1 VFWTPVICNTCAK
14 PTLLHQANLPRCTAT
29 RKVLKGFTMEYKSL
43 MKENKSIVTDM
54 EEIIAKLHLTMPGA
68 QQPKESKF
76 PLWEQG
82 KSWELYK
89 EEIRIFE
96 KGTVKKPITK
106 FQDLVAALKESK
118 QANIAERI
126 VTEFK
131 VKCEEHDILTQVIKW
146 MDSSYGQTLTEQ
158 IDEVWLQLRRF
169 QRDKDEDIISYIE
182 RFDKLTRK
190 CENTKVGLTDRMKAT
205 MVKSSA
211 GLSRSQIENLNA
223 AVDLGSDQTD
233 LEEKMKQALR
243 RIPVKPTDSEVYVEV
258 YQEEYAVYEGYEGYD
273 EAQQHADDVL
283 YGEQRRQRFR
293 GHGGYPPRGQR
304 GGFQQNH
311 PQQQGYQGYQSYQG
325 YQGYPNHQQGYQGN
339 PQGGDQQRGNFRGQS
354 NFRGYNKP
362 CDPLDTCYNILNNL
376 TPQQQMDIISKL
388 GQTYIPPM
396 AAIAAPA
403 AATSNTQAKSV
414 FQVNN
419 EEDEVYNVKLSA
431 EQIYLSSQ
439 VKVSSIVIDTGSTY
453 NLIGQQLLPVLNER
467 LQPGGQD
474 LTR

>member
-1 VFWTPVICNTCAK
+1 MKMN
-14 PTLLHQANLPRCTAT
+14 
-29 RKVLKGFTMEYKSL
+29 KSL
-43 MKENKSIVTDM
+43 INDM
-54 EEIIAKLHLTMPGA
+54 EEIVAMLHLTTPGA

-89 EEIRIFE
+89 EEIGIFE

-131 VKCEEHDILTQVIKW
+131 VKCEEHDIITQIIKW

-190 CENTKVGLTDRMKAT
+190 CEDTSIGLTDKMKAT

-211 GLSRSQIENLNA
+211 GLSHSQIENLNA

-243 RIPVKPTDSEVYVEV
+243 RIPVKPNDTEVYMEV
-258 YQEEYAVYEGYEGYD
+258 YQEEYAVYEGYDGYD
-273 EAQQHADDVL
+273 DTQ
-283 YGEQRRQRFR
+283 
-293 GHGGYPPRGQR
+293 
-304 GGFQQNH
+304 
-311 PQQQGYQGYQSYQG
+311 
-325 YQGYPNHQQGYQGN
+325 HQQ
-339 PQGGDQQRGNFRGQS
+339 
-354 NFRGYNKP
+354 
-362 CDPLDTCYNILNNL
+362 
-376 TPQQQMDIISKL
+376 
-388 GQTYIPPM
+388 
-396 AAIAAPA
+396 
-403 AATSNTQAKSV
+403 
-414 FQVNN
+414 
-419 EEDEVYNVKLSA
+419 
-431 EQIYLSSQ
+431 
-439 VKVSSIVIDTGSTY
+439 
-453 NLIGQQLLPVLNER
+453 
-467 LQPGGQD
+467 
-474 LTR
+474 